1 MSKAKSAW
9 IRILLVTAATV
20 AVVIYLN
27 RRESVFLTA
36 KESVPVFATVGESM
50 SSSAPHP
57 ITALEQN
64 QRVPV
69 LQCVD
74 VKVYLVYKIRLPDGK
89 VGFVNSGKID
99 LTDRN
104 GSLTSCF

>member
-1 MSKAKSAW
+1 L
-9 IRILLVTAATV
+9 IVTAAAV
-20 AVVIYLN
+20 AAVIYLN
-27 RRESVFLTA
+27 RREPVFLTA

-50 SSSAPHP
+50 ASPAPHP
-57 ITALEQN
+57 ISELEQN

-74 VKVYLVYKIRLPDGK
+74 VKVYLVYEIRLPDGK
-89 VGFVNSGKID
+89 VGYANFGNYD

-104 GSLTSCF
+104 GSLTSRL

>member
-1 MSKAKSAW
+1 MLRTKSAL
-9 IRILLVTAATV
+9 IGTLIVTAATV
-20 AVVIYLN
+20 AAVIYLS

-36 KESVPVFATVGESM
+36 KEPVPVFATVGESM
-50 SSSAPHP
+50 ASAAPHP
-57 ITALEQN
+57 ISELEQN

-89 VGFVNSGKID
+89 VGYVNYGKYD
-99 LTDRN
+99 LNDKN
-104 GSLTSCF
+104 GSLVSCL